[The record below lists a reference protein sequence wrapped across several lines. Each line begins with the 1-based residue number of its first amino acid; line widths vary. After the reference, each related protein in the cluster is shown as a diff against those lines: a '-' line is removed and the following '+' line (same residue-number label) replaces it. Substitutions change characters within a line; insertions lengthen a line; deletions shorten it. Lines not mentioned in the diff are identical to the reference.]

1 MLSQRGTSNAT
12 TVTTRTCSVRERF
25 EFEGFCLEGTRYPM
39 SASAKNVHSS
49 LQSQENISILLVS
62 PDVNDEVELR
72 NILTTQGGSLLRHA
86 TVKDALPHL
95 DSATVVMC
103 ERDLPDGTWQS
114 VLNECDGCPNRP
126 LVMVVSRHADERLW
140 AEVLNLGGYDVLLKP
155 FDRNEVT
162 RVVAMCG
169 SQWGGRNARQPV
181 RSEPASLPFLAAQLA

>member
-1 MLSQRGTSNAT
+1 
-12 TVTTRTCSVRERF
+12 
-25 EFEGFCLEGTRYPM
+25 M
-39 SASAKNVHSS
+39 SASAKNVHSG
-49 LQSQENISILLVS
+49 LHCQENVSILLVS
-62 PDVNDEVELR
+62 PYPGDEADLR
-72 NILTTQGGSLLRHA
+72 NILTALGVTVRRHT

-103 ERDLPDGTWQS
+103 ERDLPDGTWQT

-126 LVMVVSRHADERLW
+126 LVMVVSRHADESLW

-169 SQWGGRNARQPV
+169 RQWRGRNTRQPV
-181 RSEPASLPFLAAQLA
+181 SSEPASLPFLAAQLA